1 MAWQFVIT
9 FPIREMTRDEEARTS
24 TRERLMLGWSGMRGG
39 ISLAAALSL
48 PLTVTAGAP
57 FPLRDFIIFVTFGV
71 ILLTLVGQGLTLP
84 PLVRRLGLAEDE
96 REETDARVE
105 SAHAALPRPGGV
117 EVGGLASTELARCR
131 RLGAGAA
138 PGVRLGVVPRHV
150 VHPGLRG
157 G

>member
-84 PLVRRLGLAEDE
+84 PLVRRLGLAERPRTSARRPTRGSRAPTPLCLDL
-96 REETDARVE
+96 EE
-105 SAHAALPRPGGV
+105 S
-117 EVGGLASTELARCR
+117 
-131 RLGAGAA
+131 RLED
-138 PGVRLGVVPRHV
+138 
-150 VHPGLRG
+150 
-157 G
+157 